1 MEAVADFTI
10 EQTPAGG
17 AVRLRGDWTSAG
29 LGRAGDRLATALKA
43 FTGPSKVVSA
53 APVFDLADLGR
64 FDTAGALSLSLAL
77 TQAGL
82 ERDAPGLA
90 QRPDVERL
98 MAFVGQSLQAQ
109 EKTVAVQRIN
119 PAYAVLVRLGEAVAH
134 IGTEIYL
141 TFIFYGRLMAT
152 LGRCLANPRR
162 LRLAPIVSLMER
174 AGLDALPIVAA
185 TNFFVGAT
193 LGFLGD
199 DLLQQFGA
207 QIYSVELIGIGVL
220 REFAV
225 LITAVILAGR
235 SASSFAAELGAM
247 KMNQEVDAMEVMG
260 VDAFDALVLPRF
272 IAMMTMMPLLTFVA
286 MIAGLLGGMAVTWA
300 VVGLAPPFF
309 LQRLVDNVG
318 VNQFWI
324 GMVQAPVMA
333 VVIASIGCRQGL
345 EVGGDVEQLGRR
357 VTTAVVQA
365 IFAIIMIDAAFAL
378 LFMEIGQ

>member
-1 MEAVADFTI
+1 MDAVADFRI
-10 EQTPAGG
+10 EQTKAGG
-17 AVRLRGDWTSAG
+17 AVRLLGDWTSAG
-29 LGRAGDRLATALKA
+29 LGRAGDRLAAALKA
-43 FTGPSKVVSA
+43 STGSSKA
-53 APVFDLADLGR
+53 ASVGPVFDLADLGR

-77 TQAGL
+77 SQAGL
-82 ERDAPGLA
+82 ARDTPGLA
-90 QRPDVERL
+90 QRSDVERL
-98 MAFVGQSLQAQ
+98 MAFVGQSLYAQ
-109 EKTVAVQRIN
+109 EKVAVPRIN
-119 PAYAVLVRLGEAVAH
+119 PGYALLARLGEAVAH
-134 IGTEIYL
+134 VGSEIYL

-152 LGRCLANPRR
+152 LGRCVADPRR
-162 LRLAPIVSLMER
+162 LRWAPMISLMER
-174 AGLDALPIVAA
+174 AGLDAIPIVAA

-199 DLLQQFGA
+199 ALLQQFGA

-235 SASSFAAELGAM
+235 SASSFAAELGSM
-247 KMNQEVDAMEVMG
+247 KMNQEVDAMQVMG
-260 VDAFDALVLPRF
+260 VDPFDALVLPRF
-272 IAMMTMMPLLTFVA
+272 IAMVTMMPLLTFVA
-286 MIAGLLGGMAVTWA
+286 MISGLLGGMAVTWA

-333 VVIASIGCRQGL
+333 VVIAAIGCRQGL

-378 LFMEIGQ
+378 IFMELGQ

>member
-1 MEAVADFTI
+1 MEAVADFRI
-10 EQTPAGG
+10 EQTEAGG
-17 AVRLRGDWTSAG
+17 AVRLLGDWTSAG
-29 LGRAGDRLATALKA
+29 LGRAGDRLATALRA
-43 FTGPSKVVSA
+43 STGPSKAALS

-77 TQAGL
+77 SQAGL
-82 ERDAPGLA
+82 PRDAPGLA
-90 QRPDVERL
+90 HRPDVTRL
-98 MAFVGQSLQAQ
+98 LGFISQSLHAQ
-109 EKTVAVQRIN
+109 EKVAVQRTN
-119 PAYAVLVRLGEAVAH
+119 PAYAVVVRLGEAVAH

-141 TFIFYGRLMAT
+141 TFIFYGRLVAT
-152 LGRCLANPRR
+152 LGRCIADPRR

-174 AGLDALPIVAA
+174 AGLDAIPIVAA

-199 DLLQQFGA
+199 ALLQQFGA

-247 KMNQEVDAMEVMG
+247 KMNQEVDAMQVMG
-260 VDAFDALVLPRF
+260 VDCFDALVLPRF
-272 IAMMTMMPLLTFVA
+272 IAMTTMMPLLTFVA
-286 MIAGLLGGMAVTWA
+286 MISGLLGGMAVTWA

-333 VVIASIGCRQGL
+333 VVIAAIGCRQGL

-378 LFMEIGQ
+378 LFMELGQ

>member
-1 MEAVADFTI
+1 MDVVADFRI
-10 EQTPAGG
+10 EKTEAGG
-17 AVRLRGDWTSAG
+17 AVRLLGDWTSAG
-29 LGRAGDRLATALKA
+29 LGRAGDRLATALTA
-43 FTGPSKVVSA
+43 STGSSEA
-53 APVFDLADLGR
+53 ASSAPVFDLADLGR
-64 FDTAGALSLSLAL
+64 FDTAGALSLSVAL
-77 TQAGL
+77 SQAGL
-82 ERDAPGLA
+82 ARDAPGLA
-90 QRPDVERL
+90 HRADVERL
-98 MAFVGQSLQAQ
+98 MAFVGQSLHAQ
-109 EKTVAVQRIN
+109 EKVAVQQIS

-134 IGTEIYL
+134 VGAEIYL
-141 TFIFYGRLMAT
+141 TFVFYGRLMAT
-152 LGRCLANPRR
+152 LGRCVADPRR

-199 DLLQQFGA
+199 ELLQQFGA

-247 KMNQEVDAMEVMG
+247 KMNQEVDAMQVMG
-260 VDAFDALVLPRF
+260 VDCFDALVLPRF
-272 IAMMTMMPLLTFVA
+272 IAMVAMMPLLTFVA
-286 MIAGLLGGMAVTWA
+286 MISGLLGGMAVTWA
-300 VVGLAPPFF
+300 VVGLSPPFF

-333 VVIASIGCRQGL
+333 VVIAAIGCRQGL

-365 IFAIIMIDAAFAL
+365 LFAIIMIDAAFAL
-378 LFMEIGQ
+378 LFMELGQ

>member
-1 MEAVADFTI
+1 
-10 EQTPAGG
+10 
-17 AVRLRGDWTSAG
+17 
-29 LGRAGDRLATALKA
+29 
-43 FTGPSKVVSA
+43 
-53 APVFDLADLGR
+53 
-64 FDTAGALSLSLAL
+64 
-77 TQAGL
+77 
-82 ERDAPGLA
+82 
-90 QRPDVERL
+90 
-98 MAFVGQSLQAQ
+98 
-109 EKTVAVQRIN
+109 
-119 PAYAVLVRLGEAVAH
+119 VRLGEAVAH

-152 LGRCLANPRR
+152 LGRCVADPRR
-162 LRLAPIVSLMER
+162 IRLAPTVSLMER

-260 VDAFDALVLPRF
+260 VDSFDALVLPRF
-272 IAMMTMMPLLTFVA
+272 MAMVAMMPLLTFVA

-333 VVIASIGCRQGL
+333 VVIAAIGCRQGL

-365 IFAIIMIDAAFAL
+365 LFAIIMIDAAFAL
-378 LFMEIGQ
+378 LFMELGQ